1 MARLARQP
9 LSTARCAELYRMVSE
24 QVSDAIQSTED
35 TELVFDMGAM
45 TWAPVQF
52 QCHRRLTYRLSP
64 SEAQPPGEAS

>member
-1 MARLARQP
+1 
-9 LSTARCAELYRMVSE
+9 MVSE